1 MIIIKGS
8 DIQGG
13 KRIVRSDQKNIL
25 VYDGDIH
32 KGGNYLV
39 GTKAESVT

>member
-25 VYDGDIH
+25 VH
-32 KGGNYLV
+32 KGGNYFV